1 MNKVNAILN
10 NYKFKE
16 YLIKNQECEK
26 DRVFCRHNLE
36 HFMDVARI
44 AYIMVLE
51 NDIDIEKEII
61 YSAALLH
68 DIGRWKQ
75 YIEGIPHEKASYE
88 LADNILSEC
97 NYMQEEKAIILDA
110 ILNHRNE
117 KNEKGTF
124 NYIFYLS
131 DKISRSCF
139 SCKVQSECKWKEEKK
154 NLKIIY

>member
-1 MNKVNAILN
+1 
-10 NYKFKE
+10 
-16 YLIKNQECEK
+16 
-26 DRVFCRHNLE
+26 
-36 HFMDVARI
+36 MDVARI

-51 NDIDIEKEII
+51 NNIDIEKEII

-75 YIEGIPHEKASYE
+75 YIESIPHEKASYE
-88 LADNILSEC
+88 LANDILSEC

-131 DKISRSCF
+131 DKLSRGCF
-139 SCKVQSECKWKEEKK
+139 SCKVQNECKWKKEKK